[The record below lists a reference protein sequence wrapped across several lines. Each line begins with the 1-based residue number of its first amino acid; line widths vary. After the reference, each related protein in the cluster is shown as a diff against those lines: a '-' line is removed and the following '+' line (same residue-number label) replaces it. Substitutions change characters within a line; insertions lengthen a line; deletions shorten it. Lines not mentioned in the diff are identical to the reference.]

1 MNKGRLQP
9 GTLLDQGRF
18 EVIRPIKAGGMGA
31 VYEVADHRLDGK
43 TFALK
48 EMLNPGVGTDEQQ
61 VARDRFISEVQVMR
75 SLRHPNIPRITES
88 FIHGNSFC
96 FVMELISGTD
106 LSLKLKQDGQPGLP
120 PATVVGWALQ
130 ILDALDYLHNR
141 VPPVVHR
148 DIKPS
153 NVLLNESQG
162 RVYLID
168 FGISCI
174 NNPGEGLWIG
184 SRGYAPPEQQF
195 GRPEPRSDLY
205 ALGATMHQLISGI
218 KPKDFEFEELK
229 VDSDLNEAI
238 MNSLAQFPA
247 DRTPNASAMRDAL
260 VNLRN
265 IRATLPSNGG
275 SDFEGA
281 VHTYKSE
288 VLDPALKELINRYGN
303 ECQTRFLAHS
313 LDYLQFVL
321 ANPTPFELQILKDEQ
336 RERIVFRQKAGILD
350 AKVLGEI
357 DPRSANREPQT
368 REVLDLY
375 VQGYE
380 ESKSSSWGLAF

>member
-1 MNKGRLQP
+1 MNKERLAA
-9 GTLLDQGRF
+9 GVLLDQGRF
-18 EVIRPIKAGGMGA
+18 EVVRPIKAGGMGA

-48 EMLNPGVGTDEQQ
+48 EMINPGVGTDEQV

-88 FIHGNSFC
+88 FIHGNNFY
-96 FVMELISGTD
+96 FVMELVRGTD
-106 LSLKLKQDGQPGLP
+106 LSLKLKQDGSPGLP
-120 PATVVGWALQ
+120 PTTVVGWALQ

-141 VPPVVHR
+141 LPPVVHR

-153 NVLLNESQG
+153 NLLLDETQG

-229 VDSDLNEAI
+229 TDSDLNEAI
-238 MNSLAQFPA
+238 FAALAQFPN
-247 DRTPNASAMRDAL
+247 DRIASAAAMRDL
-260 VNLRN
+260 LTGLRN
-265 IRATLPSNGG
+265 IRATLPSSGD

-281 VHTYKSE
+281 VHSYKSE
-288 VLDPALKELINRYGN
+288 VLDPALNELIRRYGN
-303 ECQTRFLAHS
+303 ECQTRFLSHS

-321 ANPTPFELQILKDEQ
+321 ANPTPFELQILRDEQ
-336 RERIVFRQKAGILD
+336 KERIVFRQKAGILD
-350 AKVLGEI
+350 AKVVGEI
-357 DPRSANREPQT
+357 DPRCANRERLT
-368 REVLDLY
+368 REVLDIY
-375 VQGYE
+375 VQSYE